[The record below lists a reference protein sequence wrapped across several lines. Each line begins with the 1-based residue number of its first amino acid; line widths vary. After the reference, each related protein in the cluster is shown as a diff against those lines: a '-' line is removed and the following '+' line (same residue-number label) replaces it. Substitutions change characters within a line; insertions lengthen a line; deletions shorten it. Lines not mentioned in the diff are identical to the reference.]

1 MTLDHTDRTELLREG
16 GIDHREAMERFCGN
30 EALYER
36 LALKFL
42 DDPHFAELE
51 QALSDKDAQAAY
63 RAAHSLKGVAGNLS
77 LRRLYD
83 QTCRLCDALRASDL
97 DAAERILPDA
107 RAAYSAVRRTLR
119 RLKGEK
125 A

>member
-51 QALSDKDAQAAY
+51 RALSDKDAQAAY

-77 LRRLYD
+77 LRCLYD
-83 QTCRLCDALRASDL
+83 QSCRLCDALRASDL
-97 DAAERILPDA
+97 DTAERILPDA
-107 RAAYSAVRRTLR
+107 RVAYDAVGRTLGQLR
-119 RLKGEK
+119 DDE

>member
-77 LRRLYD
+77 LWCLYD
-83 QTCRLCDALRASDL
+83 QSCRLCDALRASDL
-97 DAAERILPDA
+97 DTAERILPDA
-107 RAAYSAVRRTLR
+107 RVAYDAVGRTLGQLR
-119 RLKGEK
+119 DDE